1 MPLTSVEIC
10 AGAGG
15 QALGLEQAGFKH
27 LACVEY
33 DAKACVTL
41 RTNRPEWNTI
51 QADVL
56 EWSGA
61 AFAGQVDLFAGGVP
75 CPPFSKAGK
84 QLGADDE
91 RNLFPRALELIEEIG
106 PRAVMIENV
115 RGLLDPV
122 FQPFRDD
129 VDAQL
134 EAMGYNTHWKLL
146 QASDFGVSQLR
157 PRVVLVALKEPWA
170 DHFTWPEPNKKP
182 APTVGELLEPL
193 MAANG
198 WKGAAAWAAKANTIA
213 PTLVGGSLKH
223 GGPDLGPTR
232 ARAAWAQLGVEGR
245 TIANEAPLPGF
256 KEMPRITV
264 QMGGLIQGFPEDWE
278 FTGGKTAGW
287 RQVGNAFPP
296 PVAAA
301 VGRQIKKA
309 LTVKNPDLGDIPDR
323 MPQEW
328 AEEQNQVSLL

>member
-15 QALGLEQAGFKH
+15 QALGLEDAGFKH

-33 DAKACVTL
+33 DPKACVTL

-51 QADVL
+51 QADVTQ
-56 EWSGA
+56 WSA
-61 AFAGQVDLFAGGVP
+61 AEYVGKVDLFAGGVP

-115 RGLLDPV
+115 RGLLDPQ
-122 FQPFRDD
+122 FQGFRDD
-129 VDAQL
+129 VDAEL
-134 EAMGYNTHWKLL
+134 LRMGYVQPQWKLL
-146 QASDFGVSQLR
+146 HASDFGVSQLR
-157 PRVVLVALKEPWA
+157 PRVIMVALKDPWA
-170 DHFTWPEPNKKP
+170 EHFAWPEPNKKP
-182 APTVGELLEPL
+182 APSVGELLRPL

-198 WKGAAAWAAKANTIA
+198 WKGADGWADRANTIA
-213 PTLVGGSLKH
+213 PTLVGGSHKH

-245 TIANEAPLPGF
+245 TIADAAPAPGF
-256 KEMPRITV
+256 SGMPRITV
-264 QMGGLIQGFPEDWE
+264 QMGGLIQGFPEDWQ

-301 VGRQIKKA
+301 VGRQIRKA
-309 LTVKNPDLGDIPDR
+309 LTAAAAK
-323 MPQEW
+323 
-328 AEEQNQVSLL
+328 AA

>member
-1 MPLTSVEIC
+1 MRDP
-10 AGAGG
+10 
-15 QALGLEQAGFKH
+15 
-27 LACVEY
+27 
-33 DAKACVTL
+33 

-56 EWSGA
+56 ERSGA

-84 QLGADDE
+84 EPRADDE

-106 PRAVMIENV
+106 PRAVMIENA

-182 APTVGELLEPL
+182 APTVGELLELL

-198 WKGAAAWAAKANTIA
+198 WRERLPGQPRPTPSRRRWWEGASSTA
-213 PTLVGGSLKH
+213 
-223 GGPDLGPTR
+223 GPTSARLVLVPPGRSWASR
-232 ARAAWAQLGVEGR
+232 AGRSPTRLRYRACSR
-245 TIANEAPLPGF
+245 
-256 KEMPRITV
+256 R
-264 QMGGLIQGFPEDWE
+264 
-278 FTGGKTAGW
+278 
-287 RQVGNAFPP
+287 
-296 PVAAA
+296 
-301 VGRQIKKA
+301 
-309 LTVKNPDLGDIPDR
+309 
-323 MPQEW
+323 
-328 AEEQNQVSLL
+328 